1 MGFEATLGQI
11 EDKGG
16 ILVGPY
22 RAPRNLGNNVE
33 GSIHDDKTAQNLG
46 FRGGTVAGSIHMEQ
60 LPPLMLAAFGPGW
73 FEQGTLSCY
82 FRNATTDGESVRGL
96 VRKPTTGKDEQV
108 DVWMERE
115 DGMTVLEGTAS
126 GARPTEQSM
135 VRQRLS
141 RAPAP
146 EDVRILSKL
155 KVGQELPAVPAR
167 LESSSMERRMSV
179 ITEPCDWYTGG
190 SPWGGPIAHPG
201 AIVRLMRATE
211 QGVRRGIRGAVG
223 LFGAIE
229 IAHLNGP
236 VFMDHDYEI
245 GGKIIAIGETPKSEY
260 YAYEAVAREP
270 GGGKEVALMIMMLR
284 FMKASSPLW
293 TEAAPSRS

>member
-1 MGFEATLGQI
+1 MALQKTKSQI
-11 EDKGG
+11 EEKGD
-16 ILVGPY
+16 ILIGPY

-33 GSIHDDKTAQNLG
+33 GSIHDDKTAQALG

-60 LPPLMLAAFGPGW
+60 LPPLMIRAFGQEW

-96 VRKPTTGKDEQV
+96 VRKPTTGRDEQV
-108 DVWMERE
+108 DVWMERQ

-126 GARPTEQSM
+126 GARPTNQTM

-146 EDVRILSKL
+146 TEVRILSNL
-155 KVGQELPAVPAR
+155 KVGQELPLVPAR
-167 LESSSMERRMSV
+167 LEMKSLERRLSV
-179 ITEPCDWYTGG
+179 ITEPMDWYAGQ

-201 AIVRLMRATE
+201 AVVHLIRAAE
-211 QGVRRGIRGAVG
+211 QVVRREIRGAVG
-223 LFGAIE
+223 LFGATE

-236 VFMDHDYEI
+236 VFIDHDYEV
-245 GGKIIAIGETPKSEY
+245 GGTVIAVGETPKSEY
-260 YAYEAVAREP
+260 YAYEATLQEP
-270 GGGKEVALMIMMLR
+270 NGGKEVALMIMMIR

-293 TEAAPSRS
+293 TDQS